1 MSDYWFEYL
10 KEILGKLF
18 PYSEIEVFQYY
29 GTIKIYIKCSN
40 FYLCEYK
47 TSVYRKS
54 PYRIAKECADFFIDK
69 IVRFSVDENEY
80 NKLMR

>member
-1 MSDYWFEYL
+1 MSDYWFGYL
-10 KEILGKLF
+10 KEILKKLF
-18 PYSEIEVFQYY
+18 PYSEIDVFQDY

-54 PYRIAKECADFFIDK
+54 PYKIAKECTDYFIEK
-69 IVRFSVDENEY
+69 LINFTVDENEY
-80 NKLMR
+80 NKLVR